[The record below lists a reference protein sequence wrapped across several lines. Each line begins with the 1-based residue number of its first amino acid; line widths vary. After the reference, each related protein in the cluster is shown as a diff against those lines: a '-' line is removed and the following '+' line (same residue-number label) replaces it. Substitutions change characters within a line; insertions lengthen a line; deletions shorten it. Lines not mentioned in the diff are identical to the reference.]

1 MKRISEYAAFEYE
14 EVDKMLVSELVDY
27 LDVNVKKVYEFFDIS
42 CNQNKPVIRIIPTKK
57 EFDNCFKFAWDF
69 EADNSSRGFYKNGVI
84 TYLSIHDYKNTTH
97 AFEKD
102 YYLGALDD
110 YKKTLVHEFV
120 HYVNE
125 LFNVINNCGP
135 TIKFLREGIA
145 IYLSGQK
152 ENKSIKLSNSLED
165 LLDVNK
171 NYYDEYYLLTKY
183 LITNYDKRFVFEL
196 FKSNRKAK
204 EFLKEELYEKVK
216 E

>member
-1 MKRISEYAAFEYE
+1 MKTISEYAIFEYE
-14 EVDKMLVSELVDY
+14 EVDKILIYELVDY
-27 LDVNVKKVYEFFDIS
+27 LDSKAKIVYGFFNLDFNGS
-42 CNQNKPVIRIIPTKK
+42 KPIIRIIPTKK
-57 EFDNCFKFAWDF
+57 EFDSYF
-69 EADNSSRGFYKNGVI
+69 ESEWNFNAGTSSRGFYKNGVI
-84 TYLSIHDYKNTTH
+84 SYLSINDYKNTTH

-102 YYLGALDD
+102 SYLEALDD
-110 YKKTLVHEFV
+110 YKKTLVHEFI

-152 ENKSIKLSNSLED
+152 ENKSIKLSNSLEE
-165 LLDVNK
+165 LLDANK

-183 LITNYDKRFVFEL
+183 LINNYDKEFVSEL
-196 FKSNRKAK
+196 FKSNRKAR